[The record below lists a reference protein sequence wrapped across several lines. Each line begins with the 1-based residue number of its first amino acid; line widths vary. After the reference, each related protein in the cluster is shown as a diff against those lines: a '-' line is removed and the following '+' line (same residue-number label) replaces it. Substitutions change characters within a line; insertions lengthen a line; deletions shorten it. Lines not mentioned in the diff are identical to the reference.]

1 MATTPTTA
9 AEPLRIALLAYPGC
23 LGTELLGL
31 ADLLRLAGQL
41 AQAMDQTTGTTT
53 GPALPPPPA
62 LELVA
67 LRPGPVRLAG
77 GFVLSPGRPRG
88 RYGLLLVPGM
98 ELGRPEALAP
108 QLQALADEQRFI
120 RRCAARGS
128 VVATVCLGSF
138 LLAEAG
144 LLDGRRATTSWLFA
158 PAFAARYPQVQLQ
171 AQELLVEDGA
181 LLSSGAVSSVFDL
194 ALHLI
199 KRLYGARV
207 ASRTARVTLLQ
218 PLRSS
223 QAPYVDER
231 LLPPAPPSFAQ
242 AVRGWLEA
250 RLAEPFD
257 LARLAAAFHISSRTL
272 LRRIRQ
278 ETGSTPLALLQQA
291 RVQKAKQLLLGSRQ
305 STAQIVAAVGYQDVP
320 TFARLFRRLVGES
333 PARFRQRG
341 R

>member
-1 MATTPTTA
+1 MATPGSTRKAPEA
-9 AEPLRIALLAYPGC
+9 LRIALLAYPGC

-41 AQAMDQTTGTTT
+41 AQAM
-53 GPALPPPPA
+53 GPEASRAVQRPIVV
-62 LELVA
+62 ELVA

-77 GFVLSPGRPRG
+77 GFALSPGRPRG
-88 RYGLLLVPGM
+88 RYELLLVPGM
-98 ELGRPEALAP
+98 ELGRIDELETRLQGLAE
-108 QLQALADEQRFI
+108 EQRFI
-120 RRCAARGS
+120 RRCATQGS
-128 VVATVCLGSF
+128 TLATVCLGSF

-171 AQELLVEDGA
+171 PQQVLVEDGA

-207 ASRTARVTLLQ
+207 ASSTARVTLLQ
-218 PLRSS
+218 PPRSS

-250 RLAEPFD
+250 HLTEPFE
-257 LARLAAAFHISSRTL
+257 LARLAAAFHVSSRTL

-291 RVQKAKQLLLGSRQ
+291 RVHKAKQLLGQARL
-305 STAQIVAAVGYQDVP
+305 STAQIVEAVGYHDVP
-320 TFARLFRRLVGES
+320 TFSRLFRRLVGES
-333 PARFRQRG
+333 PARYRQRG

>member
-108 QLQALADEQRFI
+108 QLQALAEEQRFI

-171 AQELLVEDGA
+171 A
-181 LLSSGAVSSVFDL
+181 
-194 ALHLI
+194 
-199 KRLYGARV
+199 
-207 ASRTARVTLLQ
+207 
-218 PLRSS
+218 
-223 QAPYVDER
+223 
-231 LLPPAPPSFAQ
+231 
-242 AVRGWLEA
+242 
-250 RLAEPFD
+250 
-257 LARLAAAFHISSRTL
+257 
-272 LRRIRQ
+272 
-278 ETGSTPLALLQQA
+278 